1 MSIFKLFNFTPDPQ
15 PEPAPLTAAE
25 CDQAAIEAL
34 QEWGPMVDRHIRS
47 GSPMGVAETQGALQR
62 LTERGR
68 IEQGADGRYHLK
80 GGK

>member
-1 MSIFKLFNFTPDPQ
+1 MSLFSRLFTVTPDPQ

-34 QEWGPMVDRHIRS
+34 QEFGPMIDRHIRS

-62 LTERGR
+62 LTDQGR
-68 IEQGADGRYHLK
+68 IERSPDGRYHLK
-80 GGK
+80 V